1 MKVSPKFALWFKER
15 DKQVIAAHFRK
26 DRITLVKTIREL
38 EAERDRAK
46 DYQSRLETLLESV
59 KKLQQKL
66 EESGQGGS

>member
-1 MKVSPKFALWFKER
+1 MKVSPKFARWFKER
-15 DKQVIAAHFRK
+15 DKQVLAAHFRK
-26 DRITLVKTIREL
+26 DRFALVKTIREL

-59 KKLQQKL
+59 KELQRKL

>member
-1 MKVSPKFALWFKER
+1 MKVSPKFARWFKER
-15 DKQVIAAHFRK
+15 DKQVLSAHFRK
-26 DRITLVKTIREL
+26 DRFALVKTIREL

-59 KKLQQKL
+59 KELQRKL